1 MNGHTDGFYEIE
13 FQRMFKMQGEILR
26 NIRTRKKQLA
36 CYVNKREDLREWGGN
51 LRKIE
56 ARIEL
61 TNRRLAAYNDLHEL
75 IEDYKAEISVNNPAN
90 AERARDAKIIADA
103 YERAYA
109 PAAVP
114 APNGFFGKLC
124 KFVAMR
130 QK

>member
-13 FQRMFKMQGEILR
+13 FQRMFKMQGATLR
-26 NIRTRKKQLA
+26 NIRARQKQLV
-36 CYVNKREDLREWGGN
+36 CYVNKREELREWGGN

-61 TNRRLAAYNDLHEL
+61 TNRRLAAYNDLHDQ